1 MASLKDSDSAEENSA
16 SPRPEIIT
24 PLSVTPRTPGKGLP
38 PNARGTRIKAVI
50 LAMAFVLLVS
60 GGLWLLNYLSD
71 LSYEIADTDS
81 LDFRNEL
88 KAKRAVLEKI
98 QQALG
103 KAE

>member
-1 MASLKDSDSAEENSA
+1 MIHLDLDEQE
-16 SPRPEIIT
+16 REV
-24 PLSVTPRTPGKGLP
+24 LSKV
-38 PNARGTRIKAVI
+38 
-50 LAMAFVLLVS
+50 
-60 GGLWLLNYLSD
+60 LLNYLSD